1 MRTIPAIEVIGS
13 VATAFAEMNYV
24 LDQDMLRALRR
35 ALELES
41 SPLGRDALAQIIRNA
56 DIAREGVFPICQD
69 TGLAV
74 IFADL
79 GEGARVEGGLRP
91 AITEGVRRATAE
103 GYLRRT
109 VCDPFTRENTG
120 DGTPAV
126 VHIDLVPGDRLVLDI
141 LAKGG
146 GSENMSRAAVLSPAA
161 GASGIVDY
169 AVETARAGAVN
180 ACPPITVGIGIGGD
194 LEHAAKLAKKALAR
208 PLGRPSPEPRLAEIE
223 AETLDRIN
231 RLGIGPGGLGGDAT
245 ALAVHAAAAPCH
257 IASLPVAVVLQCHAH
272 RWRRVEL

>member
-1 MRTIPAIEVIGS
+1 MRTIPAADVIGS
-13 VATAFAEMNYV
+13 VATAFAEINYV
-24 LDQDMLRALRR
+24 LDEDMLRVLRQ
-35 ALELES
+35 ALEAES
-41 SPLGRDALAQIIRNA
+41 SPLGREALAQILKNA
-56 DIAREGVFPICQD
+56 EIAREGAFPICQD

-74 IFADL
+74 IFAEL
-79 GEGARVEGGLRP
+79 GEDARVEGGLRP
-91 AITEGVRRATAE
+91 AVTEGARKATAE

-120 DGTPAV
+120 DGTPAI
-126 VHIDLVPGDRLVLDI
+126 VHIDLVPGERLVLDI

-146 GSENMSRAAVLSPAA
+146 GSENMSRAAVLPPYA
-161 GASGIVDY
+161 GAPGIIEY
-169 AVETARAGAVN
+169 TVETVRAGAVN

-208 PLGRPSPEPRLAEIE
+208 PLGRPSSEPRLAAIE
-223 AETLDRIN
+223 AETLAGIN
-231 RLGIGPGGLGGDAT
+231 RLGIGPGGLGGDVT
-245 ALAVHAAAAPCH
+245 ALAVHAVAAPCH

>member
-1 MRTIPAIEVIGS
+1 MRTIPAAEVIDR
-13 VATAFAEMNYV
+13 VAAAFAEMNYV
-24 LDQDMLRALRR
+24 FDEDMLRALRR
-35 ALELES
+35 ALDAES
-41 SPLGRDALAQIIRNA
+41 SPLGRDALEQIVRNA
-56 DIAREGVFPICQD
+56 EIAREGVFPICQD

-74 IFADL
+74 IFAEL
-79 GEGARVEGGLRP
+79 GEDARVEGGLRP
-91 AITEGVRRATAE
+91 ALTEGIRKATAE
-103 GYLRRT
+103 GYLRCT
-109 VCDPFTRENTG
+109 ICDPLTRKNTG

-208 PLGRPSPEPRLAEIE
+208 PLGLPSPDPRLAEIE
-223 AETLDRIN
+223 AKTLNRIN
-231 RLGIGPGGLGGDAT
+231 RLGIGPGGLGGDTT
-245 ALAVHAAAAPCH
+245 ALAVHAAATPCH